1 MTLKYYKY
9 FGSCTAVIVL
19 LIFSSSTPAQSNS
32 VREASKK
39 LDSIDIGNYAL
50 IASEDF
56 AHNLDNWTAEFEKPE
71 SSQMSIVSGSVLDVS
86 ASAGATVWYRNKLS
100 GNICISYDVTVIDS
114 SGANDRVSD
123 LNVFWMASDP
133 ATENLFT
140 RNGKFSSY
148 DNLNLYYAGIGGHDN
163 ETTRFRKYFS
173 NGDKP
178 VITEYLDK
186 AHLLKG
192 NKPYSIKILT
202 DNGTIL
208 FYVND
213 VLYFNYKD
221 DKPYT
226 EGYFGFRTTRSHQR
240 FDKFKIFSRK

>member
-1 MTLKYYKY
+1 MNSSFAQSKSASADAGKSDSL
-9 FGSCTAVIVL
+9 G
-19 LIFSSSTPAQSNS
+19 SSSFLLT
-32 VREASKK
+32 
-39 LDSIDIGNYAL
+39 
-50 IASEDF
+50 ASEDF

-71 SSQMSIVSGSVLDVS
+71 LSQMSIVSGSVLDVS

-192 NKPYSIKILT
+192 NKPYSIKFIT
-202 DNGTIL
+202 DNGSIL

-213 VLYFNYKD
+213 VLYFNFKD